1 MEKNK
6 KIAILLP
13 CYNESKTIVK
23 VITDF
28 RNELPDATIYVFDNN
43 SSDGSDELAKK
54 AKAILI
60 KEKRQGKGFVVA
72 SMLKKVNADYYILAD
87 SDDTYP
93 AEYCHALLKP
103 LFEERADMVV
113 GQRLSQYEKK
123 AFPSMHF
130 LGNKLICWI
139 INSIFHSHLTDPLSG
154 YRAFTKEVAIQLPV
168 VASGF
173 DIETE
178 LTLQMLYKHFI
189 IQEITIP
196 YRARPEE
203 SHSKLNTFKD
213 GWKISLKILE
223 ILRSYKPL
231 TFFGTIAIIC
241 EIIALRYGI
250 PPLTQLN
257 QGQEI
262 SFIPIITCSSLFVIG
277 IFFALIGIILNSLN
291 FRLMEIMSALEKQ
304 IYWIDKEKNE

>member
-1 MEKNK
+1 MNNK
-6 KIAILLP
+6 KIAVLLP
-13 CYNESKTIVK
+13 CFNEAKTITK

-28 RNELPDATIYVFDNN
+28 RNQIPDASIYVFDNN
-43 SSDGSDELAKK
+43 SDDGSEVLAKK
-54 AKAILI
+54 AKAIVI
-60 KEKRQGKGFVVA
+60 KEKKQGKGFVVA
-72 SMLKKVNADYYILAD
+72 SMLRKINADYYILVD

-93 AEYCHALLKP
+93 AEYCYDLLKP
-103 LFEERADMVV
+103 LFEESADMVV
-113 GQRLSQYEKK
+113 GQRLSQYEEK
-123 AFPSMHF
+123 AFPSLHIV
-130 LGNKLICWI
+130 GNKIICQLI
-139 INSIFHSHLTDPLSG
+139 NLVFHSDLKDPLSG
-154 YRAFTKEVAIQLPV
+154 YRAFNKEVAIQLPV

-189 IQEITIP
+189 IKEITIP
-196 YRARPEE
+196 YRARSQE
-203 SHSKLNTFKD
+203 SYSKLNTFKD
-213 GWKISLKILE
+213 GWKIFLKILE

-262 SFIPIITCSSLFVIG
+262 SFIPIITCSSLFIIG